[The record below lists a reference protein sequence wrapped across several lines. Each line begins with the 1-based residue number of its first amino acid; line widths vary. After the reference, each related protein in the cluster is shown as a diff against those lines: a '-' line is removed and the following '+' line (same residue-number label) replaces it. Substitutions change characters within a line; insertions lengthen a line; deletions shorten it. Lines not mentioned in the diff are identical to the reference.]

1 MKRILLA
8 FQFLTIIPVKDMGEV
23 SDLEIGGST
32 AVFPLVGF
40 IEGILLSVLA
50 FLFLKIFPA
59 ELTNA
64 LLVLV
69 IVIMNG
75 GLHLDGLADTFDAIA
90 SRGDLD
96 KKLLVMKDSSVG
108 PMGVIAIVMVLLL
121 KYVLLNA
128 VFFHST
134 VNVYVT
140 VLIVMPVLSRWA
152 MVPAAYHCKSA
163 RQDGLGRVFLEHTG
177 IKELLTA
184 TGLAVLIVLLACVSG
199 SQYPFF
205 IFCVMFVLPVIY
217 IFIFAAAWF
226 FKQIFGGMTGDSFG
240 AVNEIVLLI
249 FLVTTIIWLQK
260 FI

>member
-1 MKRILLA
+1 MKKMLLA
-8 FQFLTIIPVKDMGEV
+8 FQFLTIIPLRDMGEV
-23 SDLEIGGST
+23 SDQEIGGST
-32 AVFPLVGF
+32 VIFPLVGF

-50 FLFLKIFPA
+50 FLCLKVFPA

-64 LLVLV
+64 LLVLA

-75 GLHLDGLADTFDAIA
+75 GLHLDGLADTFDAVA
-90 SRGDLD
+90 SRGDLE

-128 VFFHST
+128 IFFHST
-134 VNVYVT
+134 INVYIT
-140 VLIVMPVLSRWA
+140 VLIIMPVVSRWA
-152 MVPAAYHCKSA
+152 MVPAAYHCTSA
-163 RQDGLGRVFLEHTG
+163 RKDGLGRMFLEHTG
-177 IKELLTA
+177 TKELLTA
-184 TGLAVLIVLLACVSG
+184 TVMAVLIILLAAVSG

-205 IFCVMFVLPVIY
+205 IFCVMFALPVIY
-217 IFIFAAAWF
+217 FFIFGAAWF

-240 AVNEIVLLI
+240 AINEIVLLI
-249 FLVTTIIWLQK
+249 FLVTTVIWLQK